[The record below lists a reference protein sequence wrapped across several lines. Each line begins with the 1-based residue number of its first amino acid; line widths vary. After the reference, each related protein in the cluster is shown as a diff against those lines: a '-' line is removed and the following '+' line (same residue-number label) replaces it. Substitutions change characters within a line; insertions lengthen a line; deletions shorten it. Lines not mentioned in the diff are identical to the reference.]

1 MVERCCLLLTAT
13 KTKKICDKA
22 VDNYPHILEFVPD
35 CFPIQKMCD
44 KALSTYPSSMQFASE
59 CYKTQEMFGK
69 AVDICPFV
77 FDFLP
82 D

>member
-13 KTKKICDKA
+13 KTKKICNKA
-22 VDNYPHILEFVPD
+22 VDNYPH